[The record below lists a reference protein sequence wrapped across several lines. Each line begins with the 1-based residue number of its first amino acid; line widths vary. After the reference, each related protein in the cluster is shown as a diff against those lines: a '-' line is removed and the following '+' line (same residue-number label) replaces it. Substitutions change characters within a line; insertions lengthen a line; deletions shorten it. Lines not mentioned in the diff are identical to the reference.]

1 MSYLTETTAEAMLTA
16 DLSRGRG
23 GFNPTTTAEAVDPSA
38 HWSDAAIVEAWHED
52 GSSDLAPVA
61 MIRRDYRSA
70 LEAYLATID

>member
-16 DLSRGRG
+16 DLSSGRAT
-23 GFNPTTTAEAVDPSA
+23 FNPAKTAEATDPSA